1 MLMETEKS
9 NNLSSSSWRSRKANR
24 IIQSE
29 TQQVNDVDSSLNRKN
44 WEPGAPR
51 AGKARM
57 PQVKQSGRKKV
68 IPPSCTFS
76 SIQAFNELDDAHPH
90 WEGQS
95 IESTNSNATLIQ
107 NTLTKTSSLIWSV
120 KWTGKINYHSILLCL
135 ASFPQ
140 HYVCEI
146 HQHHSFSFRL
156 FIFLFHGVRNLGSF

>member
-44 WEPGAPR
+44 WEPGAQR

-76 SIQAFNELDDAHPH
+76 SIQAFNELDDALHIGKDNLLNPPIQMLLLFRTTSEKHP
-90 WEGQS
+90 
-95 IESTNSNATLIQ
+95 
-107 NTLTKTSSLIWSV
+107 
-120 KWTGKINYHSILLCL
+120 
-135 ASFPQ
+135 
-140 HYVCEI
+140 
-146 HQHHSFSFRL
+146 R
-156 FIFLFHGVRNLGSF
+156 